1 MESAKISKDNLSL
14 ASFKIDGV
22 PIEQDDKL
30 IFAWAVLDLYSY
42 GGVSNLPA
50 PADIFDILEGFA
62 DGDLTSKHRL
72 FEIMKACRYLASVCV
87 NKDTEDLALVPAICE
102 KIIYLANEES
112 FQFLYLMF
120 TKAILYG
127 PYLGCKPFQEKN
139 LEIEILCS
147 KDSVSRY
154 LIWAI

>member
-1 MESAKISKDNLSL
+1 MIKWTSLILESAKISKDNLSL

-50 PADIFDILEGFA
+50 PSDIFDILEGFA

-102 KIIYLANEES
+102 KIIYLANEEG
-112 FQFLYLMF
+112 FHF
-120 TKAILYG
+120 TPGTHQSHTVNG
-127 PYLGCKPFQEKN
+127 PYCISLSN
-139 LEIEILCS
+139 MDHI
-147 KDSVSRY
+147 
-154 LIWAI
+154 IWAI